1 MVCVEPNRSHKNLVK
16 FIICNALP
24 ALINIMITTKF
35 LICGHVSSDIIL
47 VMYGI

>member
-1 MVCVEPNRSHKNLVK
+1 MVRVKPNRCHKNLVN

-24 ALINIMITTKF
+24 GLINIMITWF
-35 LICGHVSSDIIL
+35 LICGHVPGDIIL